1 MLLIGATLVSR
12 LRGRRTLKDIFV
24 IVETKM
30 LKIKRERKEKNRN
43 QKEPWA

>member
-1 MLLIGATLVSR
+1 VLLIGATLVSR

-30 LKIKRERKEKNRN
+30 LKIKREGKEERKKLSE
-43 QKEPWA
+43 